1 MSMLEWAKREV
12 ELAIEDS
19 KQYTEDAEEFDYGVE
34 CFRSALRAFESLL
47 GDGHSGFSISMT
59 RDILIRLI
67 DGRCLTPIV
76 DTDNVWNTDRLLIFE
91 SPKGEYTSYQCLR
104 MSSLFKDVYADGTVK
119 YSDNDRVVMVVLDEK
134 GNEHFWHSGHS
145 SKIIHEMF
153 PITMPYMPT
162 EKSYKIYANEF
173 LFDKHNHPTWDFD
186 TIGYT
191 YLVTPEGKEIEVN
204 RYFKETKKDGVV
216 EISREEYEKRYKTY
230 TNRLTKEAK

>member
-12 ELAIEDS
+12 ELAIEDG
-19 KQYTEDAEEFDYGVE
+19 KQYAENEDVFDYGAE

-47 GDGHSGFSISMT
+47 NDGHSGFSISIT
-59 RDILIRLI
+59 RDVLMRLI
-67 DGRCLTPIV
+67 DGKCLTPIV
-76 DTDNVWNTDRLLIFE
+76 DTDDIWNTERASVDENSEGSF
-91 SPKGEYTSYQCLR
+91 TSYQCLR

-119 YSDNDRVVMVVLDEK
+119 YSDNDRVVMVVLDEN

-162 EKSYKIYANEF
+162 EKPYKIYANEF
-173 LFDKHNHPTWDFD
+173 LYDKRNHSSWDLD

-191 YLVTPEGKEIEVN
+191 YVVTPEGKEIEVN
-204 RYFKETKKDGVV
+204 RYFKETKKDGIV